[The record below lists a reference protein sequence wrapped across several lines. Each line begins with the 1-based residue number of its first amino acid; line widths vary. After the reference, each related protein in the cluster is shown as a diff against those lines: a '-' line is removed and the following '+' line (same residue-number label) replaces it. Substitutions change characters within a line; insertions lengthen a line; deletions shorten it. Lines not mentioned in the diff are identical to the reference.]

1 MCRTWRFLLTGTNA
15 LALIKSNF
23 NDASIDCG
31 KAQYSC
37 LPNDGGIV
45 DDLIIYKMK
54 EEQYLLVVN
63 ASNIDKDWDWIS
75 AQMIWVSR

>member
-1 MCRTWRFLLTGTNA
+1 MMPVF
-15 LALIKSNF
+15 
-23 NDASIDCG
+23 DCG

-37 LPNDGGIV
+37 LPNNDGGIV

-75 AQMIWVSR
+75 AQNDLGVEMKPFG